1 MSATKTE
8 KNRDFLACNICM
20 YTSYKKSDFNK
31 HINTKKHKYNS
42 LHCNKTTEIT
52 EKTEDLSFLFKYNCF
67 ICHFN
72 TSDKKDYVR
81 HKTTRKHCLN
91 EEKQKSIINNS
102 EETNYKELLLIS
114 LKQNKE
120 MQDFIIKQS
129 EQYQQTIENQQNTI
143 NEIIPKINNTNNTHN
158 IINSNINNN
167 FNLNFF
173 LNEKCKDAITMD
185 EFLNKIKVSLSNLLY
200 TKEKGIAEGLS
211 NIFIENMNKIPL
223 TQRPIHC
230 TDIKRET
237 IYIKN
242 EQWEKDENKSQT
254 KDVIKKLSNIQIKNI
269 CKFKEAYPELMKN
282 EKQKDDYME
291 IIKTTTDDI
300 QNKEEKVI
308 KSICKNTYIK
318 DKSIE

>member
-42 LHCNKTTEIT
+42 LHCNKKTEIT

-158 IINSNINNN
+158 IIN
-167 FNLNFF
+167 L
-173 LNEKCKDAITMD
+173 
-185 EFLNKIKVSLSNLLY
+185 
-200 TKEKGIAEGLS
+200 
-211 NIFIENMNKIPL
+211 
-223 TQRPIHC
+223 
-230 TDIKRET
+230 
-237 IYIKN
+237 
-242 EQWEKDENKSQT
+242 
-254 KDVIKKLSNIQIKNI
+254 
-269 CKFKEAYPELMKN
+269 
-282 EKQKDDYME
+282 
-291 IIKTTTDDI
+291 
-300 QNKEEKVI
+300 
-308 KSICKNTYIK
+308 
-318 DKSIE
+318 

>member
-1 MSATKTE
+1 
-8 KNRDFLACNICM
+8 M

-120 MQDFIIKQS
+120 MQEFIIKQS
-129 EQYQQTIENQQNTI
+129 EQTQKAIE
-143 NEIIPKINNTNNTHN
+143 E
-158 IINSNINNN
+158 
-167 FNLNFF
+167 L
-173 LNEKCKDAITMD
+173 
-185 EFLNKIKVSLSNLLY
+185 IKY
-200 TKEKGIAEGLS
+200 
-211 NIFIENMNKIPL
+211 
-223 TQRPIHC
+223 
-230 TDIKRET
+230 
-237 IYIKN
+237 
-242 EQWEKDENKSQT
+242 NKST
-254 KDVIKKLSNIQIKNI
+254 
-269 CKFKEAYPELMKN
+269 
-282 EKQKDDYME
+282 
-291 IIKTTTDDI
+291 
-300 QNKEEKVI
+300 
-308 KSICKNTYIK
+308 
-318 DKSIE
+318 